1 MSHFLHYLHLCSFL
15 LLTGLYPSLSAQT
28 LSPDLK
34 TQDFIL
40 LGKINQTYQEMLSY
54 TDSICSAYSPE
65 EQRSASHFMTSIY
78 SLAMECYVDKG
89 DPAHPDFTTW
99 MHPWRKFGGDNPHTI
114 YRQVPVNEKYS
125 YKVTGKA
132 GTAFYYGLQVYG
144 YAQGFNLATN
154 NISSNSL
161 VLNSDGSFEIYL
173 SRTKPAS
180 VKNWIQ
186 LLPGD
191 HAFLTREY
199 FHDRNNVV
207 PGTFKV
213 ERVDSS
219 TEVVSTYHDR
229 LRNAESKIKEYTLA
243 TYEITA
249 LLKQNSLNHFPAADA
264 PVKAPKYGGALYPT
278 KDNTY
283 DGFWISL
290 KKGEAIHLHGKK
302 PDARYV
308 SWVFYNRLYT
318 TPDYLNINSFLT
330 DTEVKYNSDGSYD
343 MYISPEKVNHSNW
356 IDTGGLYEGSF
367 AIRYLLAHSTEMPK
381 LAIVNIADIH

>member
-1 MSHFLHYLHLCSFL
+1 MAHFLHYLHLCSFL

-54 TDSICSAYSPE
+54 TDSICSAYSSE

-343 MYISPEKVNHSNW
+343 MYISPE
-356 IDTGGLYEGSF
+356 
-367 AIRYLLAHSTEMPK
+367 
-381 LAIVNIADIH
+381 